1 MSPTATTNSPLTVP
15 QPSCPLRNRTDRE
28 RIRMF
33 MGLVWFGRLCQGWS
47 RKVGVLGAGG
57 LCDTSGVGQ
66 FTDVASGDYG
76 AAYILCMRA
85 LGVSVGTGG
94 GGFGPDQTLTR
105 GQMASFL
112 VRLWRDVLGRAC
124 PGGGTPFSDVAGSV
138 HENNIACIYTLGITV
153 GTTTTTYSPQDEL
166 TASQISRFLLRTYQ
180 KAGNNCPD
188 RGSETRRSRR
198 LPPRSQRH
206 TRC

>member
-1 MSPTATTNSPLTVP
+1 M
-15 QPSCPLRNRTDRE
+15 
-28 RIRMF
+28 
-33 MGLVWFGRLCQGWS
+33 
-47 RKVGVLGAGG
+47 
-57 LCDTSGVGQ
+57 
-66 FTDVASGDYG
+66 ASGDYG
-76 AAYILCMRA
+76 AAYILCLRA
-85 LGVSVGTGG
+85 LGVSLGTGG

-138 HENNIACIYTLGITV
+138 HEDNIACIYNLGITV

-188 RGSETRRSRR
+188 RGSELDEAVDCLLALNVIPDAEQGS
-198 LPPRSQRH
+198 PPWRWSDPRWPC
-206 TRC
+206 T